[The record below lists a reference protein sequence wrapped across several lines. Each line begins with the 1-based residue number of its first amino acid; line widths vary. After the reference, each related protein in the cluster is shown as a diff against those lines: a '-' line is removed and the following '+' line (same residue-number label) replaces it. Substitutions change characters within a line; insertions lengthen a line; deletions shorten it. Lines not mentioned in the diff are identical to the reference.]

1 LIFQNYAIDSGH
13 FHTFLWVCFTR
24 KHLNMGEMMNN
35 ICHIELPSKDFH
47 KARKFYGD
55 VFSWQFEEMKE
66 MNYLAFK
73 APEGVN
79 GGFTDTLE
87 PAQKPGIV
95 FYIEVDDIEA
105 TIKKAEK
112 AGGKCYVGKTRISPE
127 IGYFAML
134 ADLEGNQIGLWS
146 KS

>member
-1 LIFQNYAIDSGH
+1 
-13 FHTFLWVCFTR
+13 
-24 KHLNMGEMMNN
+24 MNN
-35 ICHIELPSKDFH
+35 ICHIELPSKDFV
-47 KARKFYGD
+47 KAKKFYGD
-55 VFSWQFEEMKE
+55 VFNWQFEETKE
-66 MNYLAFK
+66 MNYIVFK

-105 TIKKAEK
+105 TIKKAEEV
-112 AGGKCYVGKTRISPE
+112 GGKCFVGKTQISPE

-134 ADLEGNQIGLWS
+134 YDLEGNQIGLWS